1 MVRARVDVFRRD
13 LEELAR
19 RMGMED
25 ELRGIIDKLSA
36 LHLEGAAKINHSPM
50 ELVVAGY
57 LIRRGYEVVEV
68 EHRLSDLLVCDVYGV
83 RGVSSIVVEVET
95 GFTPPSNALDPT
107 GYIRARIASKIA
119 RYSHYAGKMSIA
131 VPPFYAP
138 LIPRTLLKPPRER
151 SEEELVRLKTFLD
164 KYYRHPPVTLEELSY
179 ARLHTLMVVDV
190 DNAVVEE
197 LDPQRYYEALA
208 EIVEAYSNRFQHS

>member
-36 LHLEGAAKINHSPM
+36 LHLEGAAKINHSAM

-57 LIRRGYEVVEV
+57 LIRRDYEVVEV

-208 EIVEAYSNRFQHS
+208 EIVEAYSNRFQPS

>member
-36 LHLEGAAKINHSPM
+36 LHLEGAAKINHSAM

>member
-1 MVRARVDVFRRD
+1 MVKARVDVFRRD

-25 ELRGIIDKLSA
+25 ELRGVIDRLSA
-36 LHLEGAAKINHSPM
+36 LHLEGAAKINHSAM

-57 LIRRGYEVVEV
+57 LIRKGYEVVEV

-107 GYIRARIASKIA
+107 SYIRARIASKIA

-151 SEEELVRLKTFLD
+151 SGEELVRLKAFLD
-164 KYYRHPPVTLEELSY
+164 RYYKHPPVSMEELFY

-190 DNAVVEE
+190 DNATVEE

-208 EIVEAYSNRFQHS
+208 EIVEAYSNRFQPL